1 MKPDKREEIARL
13 LMETFAHSRQ
23 SLKGTGGGDAPR
35 RPGELMVLHFIH
47 SRDDGRGVTVSEI
60 GGWLRVTSPT
70 VTQHINRLEEQGLA
84 ERFADSSD
92 RRVVRIRLTGQGR
105 QYIER
110 MNRSRLEMFAG
121 LADYLGEEEC
131 LHFIRTMR
139 KVTDYLSERQQA
151 FWRQYESATGREPH
165 RPAQGSPDRAG
176 APGQA
181 GPDMSSAPGSASA
194 NDAPGPERPIGPSR
208 RKKTAIDPL
217 QRISLER

>member
-1 MKPDKREEIARL
+1 MMSDKREEIARL

-23 SLKGTGGGDAPR
+23 CFKGTGGGEAMR
-35 RPGELMVLHFIH
+35 RPGELMVLHVIH

-92 RRVVRIRLTGQGR
+92 RRVVRIRLTDQGR
-105 QYIER
+105 QYVEL

-131 LHFIRTMR
+131 LHLIRTMR
-139 KVTDYLSERQQA
+139 KVNAYLSERQRA
-151 FWRQYESATGREPH
+151 FWRQYEAAAGREPN
-165 RPAQGSPDRAG
+165 RPVQETPDRAG
-176 APGQA
+176 ASVQA
-181 GPDMSSAPGSASA
+181 GEPAPDLSSASGPASA
-194 NDAPGPERPIGPSR
+194 NDAPSGTGTTDRSVPGQ
-208 RKKTAIDPL
+208 TA
-217 QRISLER
+217 EEGGN